1 MILLATSGT
10 YYHLAVV
17 WKDHLYSFEMPILIE
32 MKGLIIS
39 QDEDTL
45 NVKEDIKYKDL
56 TSYKTEMR
64 GNI

>member
-1 MILLATSGT
+1 
-10 YYHLAVV
+10 
-17 WKDHLYSFEMPILIE
+17 MPILIE